1 MILDSNYRLGI
12 SFDQN
17 LFDHPMQG
25 ILQGAERNREISQVT
40 ENLFIPHKTISQ

>member
-12 SFDQN
+12 SFDQD

-25 ILQGAERNREISQVT
+25 ILQGAERNREILVT